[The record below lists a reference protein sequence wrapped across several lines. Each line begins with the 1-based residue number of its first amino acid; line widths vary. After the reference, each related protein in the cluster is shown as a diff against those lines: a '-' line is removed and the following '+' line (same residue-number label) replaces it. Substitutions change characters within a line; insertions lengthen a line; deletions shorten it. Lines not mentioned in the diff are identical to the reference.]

1 MKSFVS
7 FVSSRLVR
15 WGMISLLFAVSR
27 AMAAAP
33 EPPVAVDKFALEGEI
48 DGENIVFSLSLEAQ
62 PAARKSLLP
71 VVNGD
76 VAYLDGRLPRG
87 AEVVRDGSAY
97 LIRLA
102 STRRQPITFRFAS
115 RPIVEGEWRRTFFT
129 IPGSSVRKLSLICDR
144 ADLEVRFPGALEVT
158 RGKAANGKPCVT
170 AYLGITNRFEVAWK
184 PEVKRLQGELAASC
198 EANSIVSTG
207 IGALKMDQVFTY
219 RVIQGS
225 LTRLVLLLPG
235 VNVTQ
240 VRGDDI
246 QDWRIEKPT
255 PDTAKL
261 IVTLSRP
268 REDVYRLQVL
278 SEMSLPKFPTRFTL
292 PVIVPENVI
301 RTSGFLLIGTDSAIK
316 LQIPKIAG
324 LTQMDSAAFAAGEPG
339 PGEVKRL
346 IPSRP
351 AAAYQF
357 ANMPYTAEVAA
368 DDVTPLLNADCRH
381 VLTLAEN
388 ELSFSASIEVDVR
401 DAPAREILLETMADP
416 GWTVTGVTGQHV
428 SEPDVDVRDTGT
440 VRVIE
445 VPFKQAVSGT
455 TLVQVQMQKT
465 LTAGDAAFSVPS
477 LRVVGARAERGYLVV
492 AAEKGMRLK
501 TGTLEGLREVHT
513 GSAPMRVENAQL
525 AFRFKEAGW
534 KAALSVER
542 TTPSLHAEVF
552 HVVSLGEG
560 VQYCSAAIT
569 FHIGAAP
576 LQELRLRIP
585 AAIQNV
591 EITGAD
597 VEGWKRNGDE
607 CVVRLQA
614 RVMGDYTLLVTYD
627 RQYPLPTADI
637 HVGTVETVGAESE
650 VGYIAVA
657 SSLNLNLNDVGE
669 SHAALIRIDREEL
682 PPEYSTLVT
691 APILRSYRYVR
702 TPHAAQLHVQMLN
715 TEQLIGQVA
724 DYVKLSTVLSRDGEA
739 VTTAEYFIK
748 NATLQFFSVTLP
760 PGAKLWAVKSVSE
773 SGVREGILSQESGSK
788 LLIPVARPR
797 DPNTAIR
804 LEVTYAQSCGALG
817 FWRGGLRGVSMAG
830 PVLPDAHATFAG
842 WSVLP
847 PEKFVISEAGGN
859 MTVEGAGESN
869 WLAAVLRTALR
880 MGGALADGWGQ
891 HRFSQA
897 CTDLSPAQQSVELSR
912 TVNLRGM
919 EPVYVNLRVAPRWI
933 GSAGS
938 VRGLLAAAGCAV
950 ILLPFA
956 LMGGFVMRALFLT
969 ALLTAIGQL
978 QYGRTGLALVIVAFG
993 LYLLARLLLRGLRLI
1008 RSLWRAI
1015 TSPLRDARE
1024 RRHQRRAIKAVVAA
1038 DDLPLEPVLPTQ
1050 EPEGGSTS
1058 GFMAVR
1064 LLVALAA
1071 LAAFVMCASAQ
1082 SVTNAAQKAMDSV
1095 ALTVDAPKGAR
1106 DVEQSARVTAEY
1118 RFEATEA
1125 GFYNIAPPE
1134 SVVLGM
1140 ELGSDQLA
1148 VRTGPSGYVLE
1159 VREAGKY
1166 TAKVTFR
1173 VPVPTRE
1180 GASVL
1185 DLPTPPAL
1193 RSSARISVPEADLDI
1208 QCAAAVL
1215 LKTSAQKDQTTAE
1228 AVFGIGGRPAF
1239 TWRPRVR
1246 KTGLEQAVYYC
1257 TVHTLATL
1265 QPGVIEVANIVE
1277 WQIAQGEIRE
1287 LKLGIPAGMNVTAV
1301 QGLDIA
1307 TWSFDPAT
1315 RRLEAL
1321 LNKGVS
1327 GAYRLAITA
1336 QVSCEGL
1343 PYTAK
1348 LGVPSIEGA
1357 ARQRGALA
1365 VAAADTVQV
1374 RVDGL
1379 DGLSAMNVEDF
1390 SFAGAPVDQAKQAA
1404 RPAAT
1409 LRKAYRYDQP
1419 AQVTATVS
1427 AERVLPEVRVTE
1439 NGTVSISDERTVYA
1453 TQIELSMAKAGV
1465 FAVEIVLP
1473 EGFDVESLTGKD
1485 VSHWDEVK
1493 EGWRG
1498 IVVNFSRQVTDKTT
1512 LELVAARTE
1521 KGIEPLI
1528 ELPRI
1533 LVRDAKKHT
1542 GRLVVSG
1549 ERGVRMMVKD
1559 HNGVDVKKPV
1569 EEGITQKG
1577 VLVFDILRPGWAV
1590 TLTTE
1595 VLNPVLKPEVL
1606 QVVDLTEGMLLCRAY
1621 VRYNIENAGIKS
1633 LRLQSPAPGVTLSV
1647 AGRNIARVQET
1658 DKTNGIWQVDL
1669 HSKVENQ
1676 FALTVN
1682 YQVPYDRAK
1691 QKVLITALKTV
1702 GTDGQRGYVVVSCG
1716 GRVQIEPEGDL
1727 TGLMVED
1734 PRNVPATFGAGDLSA
1749 AVRCYRVAQP
1759 AWELPLSVVRHESAQ
1774 VLPATVKQV
1783 RMTSVLSAEGRILT
1797 RAMVQIDAGSLR
1809 LLKFT
1814 LPQTG
1819 DVLWTALVNG
1829 REVATSRD
1837 GAFFCI
1843 PLEEQAAGQAAV
1855 IDLVYSG
1862 ASTAGRFTSRQKYE
1876 APKFAGLPLRDIEW
1890 SFYVLPGV
1898 RYYGFGGTME
1908 RRADGSELVR
1918 VFGAAEYSSWNAD
1931 KRNATLQKAR
1941 QVLNDGEEMLKKG
1954 NSKDAMKAFN
1964 DAMNYSQAESGLNED
1979 ARVQLRNLQKQQ
1991 VKVNLYQ
1998 RRGAMRQARN
2008 IMEEQPEQQA
2018 QQTMQINAAP
2028 QQSDPNL
2035 AQSVDQILTE
2045 KDKTALEAVADR
2057 MIDQQAAAA
2066 GVVRAI
2072 NVTIPEHGRLL
2083 RFYRPVLISPSEE
2096 LSVTFKAGSGAL
2108 SRGAKSAWPAGAVFL
2123 SVCVWMAV
2131 RRSRRA

>member
-1 MKSFVS
+1 MKSLVPS
-7 FVSSRLVR
+7 FFFHLLRALLLPALIAIFR
-15 WGMISLLFAVSR
+15 SLPAS
-27 AMAAAP
+27 A
-33 EPPVAVDKFALEGEI
+33 EPPVTVENFALEGEI
-48 DGENIVFSLSLEAQ
+48 DGENIVFNLNLEAV
-62 PAARKSLLP
+62 PAVRKALLP
-71 VVNGD
+71 LVNGD

-87 AEVVRDGSAY
+87 AEVLREGGTY
-97 LIRLA
+97 LVRLA
-102 STRRQPITFRFAS
+102 SARRQPIMFRFAS
-115 RPIVEGEWRRTFFT
+115 RPLVEGEWRRTFFT

-158 RGKAANGKPCVT
+158 RGKALNGKPCVT

-184 PEVKRLQGELAASC
+184 PEVKRLQGELVATC
-198 EANSIVSTG
+198 EANSIVSAG

-225 LTRLVLLLPG
+225 LTRLVLSLPT

-240 VRGDDI
+240 VRGEDI

-261 IVTLSRP
+261 MVTLSRP

-316 LQIPKIAG
+316 LQVPKIAG
-324 LTQMDSAAFAAGEPG
+324 LTQMDAAAFVAAEMTGGEA
-339 PGEVKRL
+339 KRL
-346 IPSRP
+346 VPSRP

-388 ELSFSASIEVDVR
+388 ELSFSASIELDIR
-401 DAPAREILLETMADP
+401 DAPARDVLLETVADP
-416 GWTVTGVTGQHV
+416 GWTVTCVTGQHV

-445 VPFKQAVSGT
+445 VPFKQAVSGV

-465 LTAGDAAFSVPS
+465 LTVGDAAFSIPS

-492 AAEKGMRLK
+492 ASEKGMRLRA
-501 TGTLEGLREVHT
+501 GALDGLREVHT

-534 KAALSVER
+534 KASFSVER

-585 AAIQNV
+585 AEIQNV

-597 VEGWKRNGDE
+597 VEGWKRTGDE

-614 RVMGDYTLLVTYD
+614 RVMGDYTMLVTYD
-627 RQYPLPTADI
+627 RQYPLPAADI
-637 HVGTVETVGAESE
+637 RVGTVETVGAESE

-657 SSLNLNLNDVGE
+657 SALNLNLDDVSE
-669 SHAALIRIDREEL
+669 PNAALIRIDREEL
-682 PPEYSTLVT
+682 PSEYSTLVS

-702 TPHAAQLHVQMLN
+702 TPHAAQLRVKMLN

-748 NATLQFFSVTLP
+748 NATRQFFSVTLP
-760 PGAKLWAVKSVSE
+760 AGAKLWAVKSVSE
-773 SGVREGILSQESGSK
+773 SGVREGILCQEADSK

-804 LEVTYAQSCGALG
+804 IEVTYAQSCGALG
-817 FWRGGLRGVSMAG
+817 FLRGGLRGVRLAG

-842 WSVLP
+842 WHVQP
-847 PEKFVISEAGGN
+847 PENFVITGVGGN
-859 MTVEGAGESN
+859 MTVAGKVESN
-869 WLAAVLRTALR
+869 WLVTTLRTALR
-880 MGGALADGWGQ
+880 SWSAFWDGWG
-891 HRFSQA
+891 RRTVLSA
-897 CTDLSPAQQSVELSR
+897 LTDAGPVTQGIDVSR

-919 EPVYVNLRVAPRWI
+919 EPVTVDLCVAPRWV
-933 GSAGS
+933 GAAGT
-938 VRGLLAAAGCAV
+938 VRSLLIAAACVV
-950 ILLPFA
+950 ILLPIA
-956 LMGGFVMRALFLT
+956 LRGGLWAKAALLT

-978 QYGRTGLALVIVAFG
+978 RYGRNALALLIVGFV
-993 LYLLARLLLRGLRLI
+993 LYLL
-1008 RSLWRAI
+1008 
-1015 TSPLRDARE
+1015 
-1024 RRHQRRAIKAVVAA
+1024 
-1038 DDLPLEPVLPTQ
+1038 
-1050 EPEGGSTS
+1050 
-1058 GFMAVR
+1058 VR
-1064 LLVALAA
+1064 LLRRAGRLIAVPWRAAWDRRRQRRLEKEVAGEELPLAPVAPAPAASAARAEGQGDGTTSGHAA
-1071 LAAFVMCASAQ
+1071 LCLLISMASLAILTLSVAAQ
-1082 SVTNAAQKAMDSV
+1082 SVTNVSQRAMESV
-1095 ALTVDAPKGAR
+1095 TLTVEAPKGAR
-1106 DVEQSARVTAEY
+1106 DVEQSARITAEY
-1118 RFEATEA
+1118 RFEAKEA
-1125 GFYNIAPPE
+1125 CFFNIAPPD

-1140 ELGSDQLA
+1140 DLGSDQLA
-1148 VRTGPSGYVLE
+1148 VQSGLSGYVLE
-1159 VREAGKY
+1159 VRQPGKY
-1166 TAKVTFR
+1166 AATVNLR
-1173 VPVPTRE
+1173 VPVRMRE
-1180 GASVL
+1180 GTSVL
-1185 DLPTPPAL
+1185 DLPMPPAL
-1193 RSSARISVPEADLDI
+1193 RSNAKIKVPEADLDI
-1208 QCAAAVL
+1208 QSGAAVF
-1215 LKTSAQKDQTTAE
+1215 LKVGTQKDVSTAE
-1228 AVFGIGGRPAF
+1228 AVFGIGGNPTF
-1239 TWRPRVR
+1239 SWRPRVR
-1246 KTGLEQAVYYC
+1246 KTGLEQSVYYC

-1265 QPGVIEVANIVE
+1265 QPGVIDVANVLE
-1277 WQIAQGEIRE
+1277 CQIAQGEIRE
-1287 LKLGIPAGMNVTAV
+1287 LKLTIPPGMNVTAV
-1301 QGLDIA
+1301 QGADIA

-1327 GAYRLAITA
+1327 GAYRLSIAA

-1348 LGVPSIEGA
+1348 LGVPAVEGA
-1357 ARQRGALA
+1357 VRQRGALA

-1374 RVDGL
+1374 RVESL
-1379 DGLSAMNVEDF
+1379 EGLSAMNVEDF
-1390 SFAGAPVDQAKQAA
+1390 PYGGMSASPEQKQ
-1404 RPAAT
+1404 RQAAT

-1419 AQVTATVS
+1419 AQVTASVS

-1439 NGTVSISDERTVYA
+1439 NGTVSVSDERTVYA
-1453 TQIELSMAKAGV
+1453 TKIELSIAKAGV
-1465 FAVEIVLP
+1465 FAVEIALP
-1473 EGFDVESLTGKD
+1473 DGFDVESLTGRD

-1493 EGWRG
+1493 EGLRG
-1498 IVVNFSRQVTDKTT
+1498 IVVNFARQVTDSTT
-1512 LELVAARTE
+1512 LELVASRSE
-1521 KGIEPLI
+1521 KGIEALI
-1528 ELPRI
+1528 QLPRI
-1533 LVRDAKKHT
+1533 VVRDAKKHT
-1542 GRLVVSG
+1542 GRMIVSG
-1549 ERGVRMMVKD
+1549 ERGVRMMVKE
-1559 HNGVDVKKPV
+1559 HNGVDVKKPTD
-1569 EEGITQKG
+1569 EGITQKG

-1590 TLTTE
+1590 TLSTE

-1606 QVVDLTEGMLLCRAY
+1606 QVVELTEGMLLCRAY
-1621 VRYNIENAGIKS
+1621 LRYGIENAGIKT
-1633 LRLQSPAPGVTLSV
+1633 LRLQAPAPGVTLSV

-1658 DKTNGIWQVDL
+1658 DKTNGVWQVDL

-1676 FALTVN
+1676 YALTVN

-1691 QKVLITALKTV
+1691 QKVVITPLKTV

-1734 PRNVPATFGAGDLSA
+1734 PRNVPPVFGAGDLSS

-1759 AWELPLSVVRHESAQ
+1759 AWELPLSVVRHQSAQ
-1774 VLPATVKQV
+1774 VLPATVTQV
-1783 RMTSVLSAEGRILT
+1783 RMTSVLSTEGRILT

-1814 LPQTG
+1814 LPGAG

-1837 GAFFCI
+1837 GAFYCI
-1843 PLEEQAAGQAAV
+1843 PLEEQAAGQATV

-1862 ASTAGRFTSRQKYE
+1862 ASTGGRFTARQKYE

-1890 SFYVLPGV
+1890 SFYVLPDV

-1908 RRADGSELVR
+1908 HRTDGIELVR
-1918 VFGAAEYSSWNAD
+1918 VFGAAEYSTWNAD
-1931 KRNATLQKAR
+1931 QRSATLQKAR

-1954 NSKDAMKAFN
+1954 NAKDAMKAFN
-1964 DAMNYSQAESGLNED
+1964 DALNYSQAETGLNED

-1991 VKVNLYQ
+1991 VKVGLYQ
-1998 RRGAMRQARN
+1998 RRNAMRQARN
-2008 IMEEQPEQQA
+2008 IMEDQPDQQGQQIDAQIQMPQQA
-2018 QQTMQINAAP
+2018 APDMAQT
-2028 QQSDPNL
+2028 
-2035 AQSVDQILTE
+2035 VDRILSE

-2072 NVTIPEHGRLL
+2072 NVTIPEHGRML
-2083 RFYRPVLISPSEE
+2083 RFYRPVLISPEQE
-2096 LSVTFKAGSGAL
+2096 LSVSFKAGSGAFN
-2108 SRGAKSAWPAGAVFL
+2108 RGLRSVWPAAMVFL
-2123 SVCVWMAV
+2123 VVCALMAA
-2131 RRSRRA
+2131 RRSRKA